1 MTPPKAVMIIAGES
15 SGDHHGA
22 KLVKA
27 MRQKKEGLFFCGI
40 GGPGL
45 EKEGVRI
52 AFDASLISVV
62 GITEILGVFP
72 NILKGLATVKRL
84 LKGLRPDLLI
94 LIDFPDFNL
103 RAAAVAKKMGVP
115 VFYYISPQVWAWR
128 QGRVK
133 KIAKLVDHMAVI
145 FPFETAL
152 YEKEGIPVTFVGH
165 PLLDGDP
172 LLDRDGSASPPQR
185 VFKDAALKNR
195 TSSNPTIGLLP
206 GSRGKEIKRH
216 LPEMMR
222 AALILE
228 KKFLE
233 KGGQFPEF
241 LISLAG
247 SVERDDIEAIVSE
260 HPPLKHLKIVP
271 GGVEQTFRKSDFII
285 AVSGTVTLET
295 ALAGIP
301 HIIIYKMSAI
311 THWLARALAKVEY
324 IGIANLIAESPMIP
338 ELIQKE
344 ASPENIARVTF
355 DMLNDP
361 EKLRAFKETLL
372 QTRKTLG
379 GGGASDGAANIAVG
393 MIKTS

>member
-1 MTPPKAVMIIAGES
+1 MKPVKTVMIIAGES

-27 MRQKKEGLFFCGI
+27 MRKKTEDLFFCGI
-40 GGPGL
+40 GGPML
-45 EKEGVRI
+45 EEEGVRI
-52 AFDASLISVV
+52 TFDASLISVV
-62 GITEILGVFP
+62 GITEIIGVFP
-72 NILKGLATVKRL
+72 NILRGLATVKRL

-103 RAAAVAKKMGVP
+103 RAAAMAKKLGIP

-145 FPFETAL
+145 FPFEAAL

-165 PLLDGDP
+165 PLLDTGDP
-172 LLDRDGSASPPQR
+172 SCEAHS
-185 VFKDAALKNR
+185 
-195 TSSNPTIGLLP
+195 SSNQVFQHPRSENAASSNAVIGLLP
-206 GSRGKEIKRH
+206 GSRRKEIKRH
-216 LPEMMR
+216 LPEMMQ

-233 KGGQFPEF
+233 KGDQPPEF
-241 LISLAG
+241 LISQAQ
-247 SVERDDIEAIVSE
+247 SVEREYLEAIVSE
-260 HPPLKHLKIVP
+260 QSPVTHVRIVP
-271 GGVEQTFRKSDFII
+271 GGVENTFRESDFAI
-285 AVSGTVTLET
+285 AVSGTVTLEA
-295 ALAGIP
+295 ALAGLP

-311 THWLARALAKVEY
+311 THWLAKTLAKVEH
-324 IGIANLIAESPMIP
+324 IGIANLIAKSPMIP

-344 ASPENIARVTF
+344 ASPANIAQVTF
-355 DMLNDP
+355 DMLTDK
-361 EKLRAFKETLL
+361 EKLRPFKEALL
-372 QTRKTLG
+372 ETRNILG
-379 GGGASDGAANIAVG
+379 GEGASDGAATIAVE

>member
-1 MTPPKAVMIIAGES
+1 MKPVKAVMIIAGES

-27 MRQKKEGLFFCGI
+27 MRKKKEDLFFCGI
-40 GGPGL
+40 GGPML
-45 EKEGVRI
+45 EEEGVRI
-52 AFDASLISVV
+52 TFDASLISVV

-128 QGRVK
+128 RGRVK

-152 YEKEGIPVTFVGH
+152 YEKEGIPATFVGH
-165 PLLDGDP
+165 PLLDGD
-172 LLDRDGSASPPQR
+172 GSGAPPQR
-185 VFKDAALKNR
+185 VFKDAASKNR
-195 TSSNPTIGLLP
+195 TASNPTIGLLP
-206 GSRGKEIKRH
+206 GSRVKEIKRH

-222 AALILE
+222 AAVILE

-233 KGGQFPEF
+233 KGGQPPGF
-241 LISLAG
+241 LISLAA
-247 SVERDDIEAIVSE
+247 SVERDDMEAIVSE

-271 GGVEQTFRKSDFII
+271 GGVEQTFRQSDFII

-338 ELIQKE
+338 ELIQKQ

-361 EKLRAFKETLL
+361 EKLRAFKEALL

-393 MIKTS
+393 MIKPS